1 MTARVLQ
8 GAPMESP
15 FTPGVPAPIDIFR
28 GRWDELRRLQ
38 ALIDRASEGRPQFAY
53 IAGERGIG
61 KSSLAAFATAYAR
74 RNQNM
79 ATAHAFLGGCKGVDD
94 LVRRVLD
101 ELLRAGREQS
111 WFERAKGLFGKV
123 EQVGLFGVDVRLV
136 ASPEDIAAVAR
147 SFPSALQALSK
158 KLASGSDPRSGLVIV
173 LDDINGLSTDPEFAH
188 WLKSTVDKMAT
199 MEDRVPVALIL
210 VGLEERRQELVTSV
224 PSLARVFDLLSL
236 QPWPDEEAREFF
248 TSAFE
253 SVEMKLTEGALFAI
267 ARYSGGLPTLA
278 QELGDAVF
286 RLVQGEA
293 VSVIDDDHVIRAL
306 LDAAEIIGRK
316 HIGPQVLEAIRGPTY
331 LTSLRK
337 LGEMGSPLRLEFT
350 RAELCEHLDA
360 RETKNVGNFLRRL
373 KELGLIV
380 SGSERGTYR
389 FVTHLARVFVWLE
402 SRRSKSSP

>member
-1 MTARVLQ
+1 MTARVVQEAL
-8 GAPMESP
+8 MESP
-15 FTPGVPAPIDIFR
+15 FTPGVPAPIDVFR
-28 GRWDELRRLQ
+28 GRWSELRRLQ
-38 ALIDRASEGRPQFAY
+38 TLIDRASGGRPQFAY

-74 RNQNM
+74 HNQNM
-79 ATAHAFLGGCKGVDD
+79 ATAHAFLGGCKGVEG
-94 LVRRVLD
+94 LVRRILD

-111 WFERAKGLFGKV
+111 WFERAKGLFGRV

-136 ASPEDIAAVAR
+136 ASSRDIAAVAR
-147 SFPSALQALSK
+147 SFPSALKALSE
-158 KLASGSDPRSGLVIV
+158 KLASGGDPRSGLVIV
-173 LDDINGLSTDPEFAH
+173 LDDINGLSTDPDFAH

-199 MEDRVPVALIL
+199 MDGPVPVALIL
-210 VGLEERRQELVTSV
+210 VGLEERRQELVARV
-224 PSLARVFDLLSL
+224 PSLARVFDLMSL

-253 SVEMKLTEGALFAI
+253 SVGMKVTEDALFGL

-286 RLVQGEA
+286 RLVQGQGGSL
-293 VSVIDDDHVIRAL
+293 VDDDQVIRAL

-331 LTSLRK
+331 LTSLQK
-337 LGEMGSPLRLEFT
+337 LGAVGSPLRLEFS

-360 RETKNVGNFLRRL
+360 RETKNVDNFLRRM

-380 SGSERGTYR
+380 SLPERGTYR
-389 FVTHLARVFVWLE
+389 FVTHLARVFMWLE
-402 SRRSKSSP
+402 SRRPKG